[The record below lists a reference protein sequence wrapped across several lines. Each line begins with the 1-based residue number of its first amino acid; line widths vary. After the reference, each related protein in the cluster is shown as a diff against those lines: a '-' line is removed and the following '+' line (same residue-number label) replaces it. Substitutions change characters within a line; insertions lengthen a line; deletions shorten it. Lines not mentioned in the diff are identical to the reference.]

1 MRIFTSLSFQ
11 RASNLVA
18 RGRGG
23 ESGEGGG
30 GGGEGV
36 YTLSVTRTVTALDDV
51 QLGVYVEVE
60 EALMYART
68 HDRMA
73 RELQRQ
79 VSVAAVLQ
87 RCCSGVAA
95 VLQ

>member
-1 MRIFTSLSFQ
+1 
-11 RASNLVA
+11 
-18 RGRGG
+18 
-23 ESGEGGG
+23 
-30 GGGEGV
+30 
-36 YTLSVTRTVTALDDV
+36 VTALDDV